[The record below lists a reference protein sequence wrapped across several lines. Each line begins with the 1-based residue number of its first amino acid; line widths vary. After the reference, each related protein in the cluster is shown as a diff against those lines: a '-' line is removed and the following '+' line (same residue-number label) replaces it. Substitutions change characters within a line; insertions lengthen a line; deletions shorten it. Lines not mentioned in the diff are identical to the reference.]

1 MVSTYPLANGMG
13 SAKIVPCWPDSL
25 SLLGA
30 ASMKFADNLIC
41 SRLRILLGALLVL
54 GASPLRAEDVG
65 TVLKPDEQPR
75 TMLYRALGNQAHE
88 LLEAR
93 RKTVAALPT
102 PEAIRQ
108 RQTTLRGKF
117 LEALGDL
124 PEKTPLNARVVAT
137 DRRDGYRVERLVYE
151 SRPGHHITAVLYLPE
166 SPTPVPGVLVPCGH
180 SQNGKAGE
188 TYQRICISLVK
199 NGMAALCYD
208 PIGQGERLQRL
219 NDQGK
224 AAIAGS
230 TTEHT
235 MSGIGSLLVGRS
247 LAGYRIWDGI
257 RSLDY
262 LAGRPEI
269 DPNRLGCTGNS
280 GGGTLTAYLMALDDR
295 IAVAAPSCYI
305 TSLDRLFTT
314 IGPQDAEQNI
324 TGQVAFGMDHG
335 DYAILR
341 APKPTLFSVGTRD
354 FFDIQGSWDTFREV
368 KLVYGRLGF
377 GERVDLFESDEPHG
391 FTKPRRQ
398 AATRWLRRWLLKIDD
413 APVES
418 DFPIATDPQL
428 QCTETGQVLSAFH
441 GKSVF
446 DLNIERAEELAR
458 HREELRSKTDSA
470 GQLAQVR
477 RLIGLSEPIAAA
489 EREARGEIK
498 QPGYTIRKLVFTT
511 EPGIKVPALLLVP
524 EKPGEEK
531 RLTLIVGDDPSTSLA
546 PGQLGETL
554 VKAGKPVLIAS
565 LRGMGETAPGTKPGP
580 FGTDMKEAFLAINL
594 DRPLLGQRVR
604 DILAVV
610 GAIASEYQDGITL
623 IGQGTAGPIAL
634 HAAALE
640 PKIDELS
647 LEGAITSW
655 SDVVRTPISR
665 GQLSNT
671 VPGVLATYDLPDLA
685 ALIAPRKLSI
695 KASVDPAGRPLPQ
708 DKVAAAYA
716 PCSQAYQAQGAAEKL
731 TVQPGPPFPTRDPLV
746 RAVDLAVGETQVVTL
761 SDGKESTVR
770 LIELKEDRDPI
781 RQAIRGAQV
790 KIEVNG
796 QPITLA
802 TGNYNLPVPAG
813 GVQVDCPITGGYRS
827 NSGEDSWALEKD
839 ARIRLW
845 PAKSPWIEPAEF
857 TYPVRQRWFA
867 TNTQMANEPVFVDG
881 GEKPGTKK
889 IYYHSGLDIGGAEGL
904 VDVVAATDGFVA
916 SVGTTLT
923 PGFQNTP
930 ARPRYDVVYL
940 VDDRGWF
947 YRYSHLQSIAPA
959 ITPGT
964 AVRQGQKIGVL
975 GKEGASGGWSHLHF
989 EIKSRQPSGRWG
1001 TEEGYAF
1008 LWQAAQREQKPD
1020 LVAVARP
1027 HRISWTGES
1036 VTLDGSKSW
1045 SRSGKLAR
1053 HEWTLSDGTT
1063 ANGPQVEHVYD
1074 QPGAYTEILKVTD
1087 RQGRV
1092 AYDFAVVQ
1100 VLDRSNPDQLPP
1112 TIHASFMPTTGI
1124 KPSDPITFKV
1134 RTFRTTDGE
1143 ETWDFGDGTPPI
1155 TCRSDGTVKPLAKD
1169 GYAIVTHQF
1178 AKPGH
1183 YLVRVERANRQGAK
1197 AIARLHV
1204 VVDEA
1209 ETK

>member
-1 MVSTYPLANGMG
+1 MKLADR
-13 SAKIVPCWPDSL
+13 SIS
-25 SLLGA
+25 
-30 ASMKFADNLIC
+30 
-41 SRLRILLGALLVL
+41 SRFCMALGALFAL
-54 GASPLRAEDVG
+54 GSGHLRAEDVG
-65 TVLKPDEQPR
+65 TVLKPDELPR
-75 TMLYRALGNQAHE
+75 TMLYRALERQAHE

-102 PEAIRQ
+102 PEAVRQ
-108 RQTTLRGKF
+108 RQTEIRAKF

-124 PEKTPLNARVVAT
+124 PEKTPLNARVVGT
-137 DRRDGYRVERLVYE
+137 EQRDGYRVERLVYE
-151 SRPGHHITAVLYLPE
+151 SRPGHHVTAVLYLPDANA
-166 SPTPVPGVLVPCGH
+166 PVPGVLVPCGH

-188 TYQRICISLVK
+188 TYQRICMLIAK

-208 PIGQGERLQRL
+208 PIGQGERLQVL
-219 NDQGK
+219 DDQGK
-224 AAIAGS
+224 AAIVGS

-235 MSGIGSLLVGRS
+235 MTGIGSLLVGRS
-247 LAGYRIWDGI
+247 LASYRIWDGI

-262 LAGRPEI
+262 LASRPEI
-269 DPNRLGCTGNS
+269 DTKRLACTGNS

-391 FTKPRRQ
+391 FTKPRRE
-398 AATRWLRRWLLKIDD
+398 AVVRWLKRWLLKIDE
-413 APVES
+413 ATVES
-418 DFPIATDPQL
+418 DGPIATDPQL

-446 DLNIERAEELAR
+446 DLNIERADELAQ
-458 HREELRSKTDSA
+458 HRKEAQAKTDKST
-470 GQLAQVR
+470 QLAQVR
-477 RLIGLSEPIAAA
+477 RLIGLRDSIAPAD
-489 EREARGEIK
+489 REARGEVIK
-498 QPGYTIRKLVFTT
+498 RADYTIRKLVFTT

-524 EKPGEEK
+524 EKKKDAKE
-531 RLTLIVGDDPSTSLA
+531 LTLIVRDDIRASQE
-546 PGQLGETL
+546 PGERAEAL
-554 VKAGKPVLIAS
+554 VKAGNHVLIAG
-565 LRGMGETAPGTKPGP
+565 LRGMGETAPSTKPGP
-580 FGTDMKEAFLAINL
+580 FGTDSKEAFLAINL
-594 DRPLLGQRVR
+594 ARPLLGQRVG
-604 DILAVV
+604 DLLSVIGAV
-610 GAIASEYQDGITL
+610 AADYQNGVTL

-634 HAAALE
+634 HAAVFE
-640 PKIDELS
+640 PKIRS
-647 LEGAITSW
+647 LILDSTITSW

-665 GQLSNT
+665 DQLANA
-671 VPGVLATYDLPDLA
+671 VPGALVNYDLPDLA
-685 ALIAPRKLSI
+685 VLVAPRELSI
-695 KASVDPAGRPLPQ
+695 SASVDPAGRPLSEA
-708 DKVAAAYA
+708 KVAAAYLS
-716 PCSQAYQAQGAAEKL
+716 CTKAYQAQNAEAKL
-731 TVQPGPPFPTRDPLV
+731 TVKPGPPQPTVEPLV
-746 RAVDLAVGETQVVTL
+746 RAVDLAVGESAVVTL
-761 SDGKESTVR
+761 SDGKEATVK
-770 LIELKEDRDPI
+770 LIDLKEDRDPI

-796 QPITLA
+796 QPVTLG

-813 GVQVDCPITGGYRS
+813 GVQVDCPITGGYRG

-845 PAKSPWIEPAEF
+845 PAKSPWIDPTSF

-867 TNTQMANEPVFVDG
+867 TSTQMANEPVYVDG
-881 GEKPGTKK
+881 GEKPDVKK

-916 SVGTTLT
+916 SAGTTLT
-923 PGFQNTP
+923 PGFKDTP

-947 YRYSHLQSIAPA
+947 YRYSHLHTIDPA
-959 ITPGT
+959 ITPG
-964 AVRQGQKIGVL
+964 ASVRKGQKIGVL

-989 EIKSRQPSGRWG
+989 EIKARQPSGRWG

-1008 LWQAAQREQKPD
+1008 LWQAAQREQKAE

-1027 HRISWTGES
+1027 HRLTWTGES

-1045 SRSGKLAR
+1045 SRVGRLANY
-1053 HEWTLSDGTT
+1053 EWTFSDGTT
-1063 ANGPQVEHVYD
+1063 AAGPKVERTYD

-1087 RQGRV
+1087 RQGRID
-1092 AYDFAVVQ
+1092 YDFAIVQ
-1100 VLDRSNPDQLPP
+1100 VLDRSNPNQLPP

-1124 KPSDPITFKV
+1124 KPGEPVTFKV

-1143 ETWDFGDGTPPI
+1143 ETWDFGDGTPAV
-1155 TCRSDGTVKPLAKD
+1155 TSQSDGTVKPLAKD
-1169 GYAIVTHQF
+1169 GYAIRTHQF
-1178 AKPGH
+1178 EKPGH
-1183 YLVRVERANRQGAK
+1183 YLIRVERANRQGAK
-1197 AIARLHV
+1197 AVARLHV
-1204 VVDEA
+1204 VVDEP
-1209 ETK
+1209 KSK